1 MRGMATRAALMALTW
16 AVIAFLLLPVIIVIP
31 MSFSDSNYLEF
42 PPTVWSLRWYRE
54 FFSTYEWTR
63 AAKNSLLVAGV
74 TVVVATP
81 IGFLAAY
88 AIKRST
94 GWKRNTLFLWL
105 LSPQLMPVILLSV
118 GVFFLYIRLRLVD
131 TFLGILI
138 AHVALAIPFVVTVCL
153 AGLARVD
160 DHLEF
165 AARSL
170 GAGKIR
176 AIVDVVIPQVKV
188 SLFAGALFAFVSSL
202 DEVVIGLLVAGG
214 DNIVLTRQMFV
225 SLREHIDPTIAA
237 ISSLLILISLVAV
250 VVFVIVERSAMRRGH
265 RT

>member
-1 MRGMATRAALMALTW
+1 MATRTLLTVLAW
-16 AVIAFLLLPVIIVIP
+16 LVIAFLLLPVVIVIP
-31 MSFSDSNYLEF
+31 MSFSDANYLEF
-42 PPTVWSLRWYRE
+42 PPTNWSLRWYRE
-54 FFSTYEWTR
+54 FFSSYEWTHSAR
-63 AAKNSLLVAGV
+63 NSLMIAAT
-74 TVVVATP
+74 TVLVATP
-81 IGFLAAY
+81 AGFLAAY
-88 AIKRST
+88 RIKRSA
-94 GWKRNTLFLWL
+94 GWRRNVLFLWL
-105 LSPQLMPVILLSV
+105 LSPQLMPVILLSI

-131 TFLGILI
+131 TFLGIVL

-170 GAGKIR
+170 GAGKLR
-176 AIVDVVIPQVKV
+176 AIFDVVLPQMKI

-237 ISSLLILISLVAV
+237 ISTLLIMISLVAV
-250 VVFVIVERSAMRRGH
+250 VVFVAVERNAMRRERG
-265 RT
+265 